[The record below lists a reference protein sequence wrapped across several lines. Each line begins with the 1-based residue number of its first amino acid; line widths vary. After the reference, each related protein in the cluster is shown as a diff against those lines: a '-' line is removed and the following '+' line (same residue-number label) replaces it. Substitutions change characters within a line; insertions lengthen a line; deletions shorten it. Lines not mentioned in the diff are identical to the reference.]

1 MKKLLALGVLAV
13 LLASLPVVASDKK
26 SKLEPTEVK
35 VEQTESVETVKP
47 IEILPTMSVES
58 KAQNRIWVGTFQLV
72 WNELMDNII
81 YGPVR
86 FVGDTPKVVKE
97 LNKQSF
103 KKSNVSENAYYTKY
117 GTVSPELKKEIEKG
131 IKEKFN
137 ETSDILDSFDWAKDS
152 QKLFVYAM
160 LKKDFKFLQAFD
172 KLTEAPFAKNYN
184 YNAQYFGINESSN
197 KKLYKNV
204 RVLFYNN
211 AEDFAVKLFTKDKDE
226 VILYRTNDDKTFL
239 KYYSEMKE
247 KTSKYHGNRK
257 FVKDDELIIP
267 EISLYQET
275 NFPEVEG
282 RDIRRT
288 NFIIDRSIETVDF
301 KMNNEGVKLKSEA
314 AVSVRM
320 TSLRPDN
327 GRQFYFTD
335 NFVLFLTE
343 KGQKTP
349 YYAMKVADVETLN
362 RTGRN

>member
-1 MKKLLALGVLAV
+1 
-13 LLASLPVVASDKK
+13 
-26 SKLEPTEVK
+26 
-35 VEQTESVETVKP
+35 
-47 IEILPTMSVES
+47 
-58 KAQNRIWVGTFQLV
+58 
-72 WNELMDNII
+72 
-81 YGPVR
+81 
-86 FVGDTPKVVKE
+86 
-97 LNKQSF
+97 
-103 KKSNVSENAYYTKY
+103 
-117 GTVSPELKKEIEKG
+117 
-131 IKEKFN
+131 
-137 ETSDILDSFDWAKDS
+137 
-152 QKLFVYAM
+152 M

-172 KLTEAPFAKNYN
+172 KLSEAPFAKNYN

-211 AEDFAVKLFTKDKDE
+211 SEDFAVKLFTKDKDE

-288 NFIIDRSIETVDF
+288 NFRIDRSIETVDF

-314 AVSVRM
+314 AVAVRM

-362 RTGRN
+362 KTGRN